1 MMMVV
6 EVWKRQSQK
15 DDDGGGLGFRGVF
28 WEFDII

>member
-1 MMMVV
+1 MMVV

-15 DDDGGGLGFRGVF
+15 DDDGGLGFRGVF